1 MRTKVAKKGAYRQN
15 LQGLCRLYFPL
26 NGSCHLDIPYTLDG
40 GCHEKYAKNILDFD
54 LWLWSLLSL
63 SECID
68 LHYILKSLGDTKI
81 LSCIEFTFKFFT
93 QQGQVIT
100 FMILEVEDYQL
111 FSYWAK
117 KLYFKWYFNL
127 LIPHICL
134 CILECFLLSLHSP
147 VSHLQGVLL
156 HKSITVKNNVMSH
169 YKTYLFNKLCVNP
182 GKCITKILSTEHFDG
197 ETQDNFPQT

>member
-1 MRTKVAKKGAYRQN
+1 MEKWRQPDDWGHVKGPFSVEHTQCSSASLSLPFPFFPKNMRTKVAKKGAYRQN

-40 GCHEKYAKNILDFD
+40 GCHEKYAKNILVFD

-68 LHYILKSLGDTKI
+68 LNYIPKSLGDTKI

-111 FSYWAK
+111 FLYWAEK
-117 KLYFKWYFNL
+117 MIF
-127 LIPHICL
+127 
-134 CILECFLLSLHSP
+134 
-147 VSHLQGVLL
+147 
-156 HKSITVKNNVMSH
+156 
-169 YKTYLFNKLCVNP
+169 
-182 GKCITKILSTEHFDG
+182 
-197 ETQDNFPQT
+197 